1 MEPTPG
7 TIRADDAFGPFLLH
21 GKDLL
26 ARLQELGG
34 RVQLVVPACTGLS
47 VSLTDPVVTFTLA
60 STDTDVALLDGV
72 QYAAGGPCVHAVEV
86 DETVHFDVAE
96 NVLDEGR
103 WHHFA
108 RAAASR
114 GVASTLSLPML
125 DGTRVVGVFN
135 LYAST
140 PDAFAT
146 TAAEV
151 SSILGTWLE
160 GAVLNADLTW
170 STREAAARAE
180 ATLGGATRLAVAAT
194 LLAGDLDIP
203 VAAGSERLLDAA
215 LRAGVSLDEM
225 VGCVIDLLT

>member
-7 TIRADDAFGPFLLH
+7 TLRADDAFGPFLLH
-21 GKDLL
+21 GEDLL
-26 ARLQELGG
+26 TRLQELAG
-34 RVQLVVPACTGLS
+34 RVQRVVPACMGMS

-72 QYAAGGPCVHAVEV
+72 QYVAGGPCVHAAEV
-86 DETVHFDVAE
+86 DETVHLDVTDDA
-96 NVLDEGR
+96 LDEAR

-125 DGTRVVGVFN
+125 DQTRVVGVFN

-140 PDAFAT
+140 PHAFVT
-146 TAAEV
+146 RAAEV

-160 GAVLNADLTW
+160 GAVLNADLAW
-170 STREAAARAE
+170 STREAAARGE
-180 ATLGGATRLAVAAT
+180 AALGVATRLAVAAT
-194 LLAGDLDIP
+194 LLAGDLDIT
-203 VAAGSERLLDAA
+203 VEAGSERLLDAA
-215 LRAGVSLDEM
+215 LRAGVSLEAM

>member
-7 TIRADDAFGPFLLH
+7 TLRADDAFGPFLLH

-26 ARLQELGG
+26 ARLQELGR
-34 RVQLVVPACTGLS
+34 RVQHVVPACMGLS

-60 STDTDVALLDGV
+60 STDVDVAILDGV

-86 DETVHFDVAE
+86 DETIHFDVAD

-114 GVASTLSLPML
+114 GVESTLSLPML
-125 DGTRVVGVFN
+125 DQARVVGVFN

-140 PDAFAT
+140 PDAFVTSAP
-146 TAAEV
+146 EV
-151 SSILGTWLE
+151 SAILGTWLE

-170 STREAAARAE
+170 STREAASRGE
-180 ATLGGATRLAVAAT
+180 ATLGVATRLAVAAT
-194 LLAGDLDIP
+194 LLAGDLDIT